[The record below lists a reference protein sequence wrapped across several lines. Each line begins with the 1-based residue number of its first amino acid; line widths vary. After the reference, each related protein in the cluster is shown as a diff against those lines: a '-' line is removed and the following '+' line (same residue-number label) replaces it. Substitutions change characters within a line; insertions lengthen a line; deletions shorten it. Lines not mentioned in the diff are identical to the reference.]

1 MAAAGERYLAA
12 NGCHLL
18 GQMQRA
24 QGRLGAAA
32 GTYRLALLVAGTGYV
47 GLAEVAY
54 QRDELDAALG
64 QPRPVT
70 PMSACAGPR
79 ADHACQ
85 GPRRDALAGCGT
97 GPPGRARSLAGRSRC
112 CPRAGPITDDDK
124 AGTAFRGHGDPHP
137 AGASQCVT
145 LCNDGRGVVGDFARG
160 DEPGDQRP
168 GGGSGRRV
176 FPDAHRRVEGPCVGD
191 CTRGVRRIGAVQVAA
206 LPACLPQRL
215 PRAFSMRGRCS
226 APTGSDRRS
235 AFPAGPGSGVCARR
249 PARRRGAAIL
259 GG

>member
-1 MAAAGERYLAA
+1 MTGGGERYLAA
-12 NGCHLL
+12 NGCHLRP
-18 GQMQRA
+18 GATRPGPSRCG
-24 QGRLGAAA
+24 GRYLPAGAARRGHRIRGPGGGGLPA
-32 GTYRLALLVAGTGYV
+32 GRARRCLGSTASSNADVSVCRTPRGSRVSGTSARCSRRLRHWPA
-47 GLAEVAY
+47 
-54 QRDELDAALG
+54 
-64 QPRPVT
+64 
-70 PMSACAGPR
+70 
-79 ADHACQ
+79 
-85 GPRRDALAGCGT
+85 
-97 GPPGRARSLAGRSRC
+97 GRARSLAGRSRC